1 MTHALSPSP
10 GPPAGSILAH
20 LCPST
25 TSSVPTGSS
34 QMGSRGPA
42 SPRGPGG
49 RDGPKVTPPPEA
61 ETQPSGLLG
70 SPSPPH
76 CATWNVSSRSHWP
89 PDRTLAPPL
98 AWLSRGQR
106 NIFITRGFE
115 VAQTA
120 LSPALAQ
127 SVDVGIWERG
137 GARVQDRG
145 KTRPRLQGKSSGGL
159 PGGSVPSA
167 RLGRH
172 PQGCGLTSEEAVDPL
187 PSGI

>member
-10 GPPAGSILAH
+10 GPPAGSSLAH

-25 TSSVPTGSS
+25 TSSVPAGSS

-42 SPRGPGG
+42 SPREAQVA
-49 RDGPKVTPPPEA
+49 VTDPRSLHSQRQRRSHLVSWLPLA
-61 ETQPSGLLG
+61 
-70 SPSPPH
+70 PH

-89 PDRTLAPPL
+89 PDRTPAPPL

-120 LSPALAQ
+120 LSLALAQ

-137 GARVQDRG
+137 GAHVPDRG
-145 KTRPRLQGKSSGGL
+145 KTRPRLQGESSRGL
-159 PGGSVPSA
+159 PGDSVPSA

-172 PQGCGLTSEEAVDPL
+172 PQGCGLTSKEAVEPL